1 MLINDPIHGLLRLTD
16 LQRQLIALPELARL
30 SWIKQLGLSFQSFPG
45 GTHSRLCH
53 VIGASHVA
61 GEMAR
66 ALGLPDKE
74 TTLLQAAGML
84 HDVGHTPFSHALET
98 LLPGD
103 HMHYT
108 RDLVTGAAVM
118 KLPGAGQLPR
128 VLERHGVD
136 PVQVGALIEGKHRER
151 VLQSIIFG
159 DVDCDQLDYLLRDS
173 YFCGISHGKIDH
185 YRILYT
191 LKVDRDRQEVV
202 IEEKGV
208 DAIEEMLVARDHMY
222 SAVYGHKTGRIGE
235 MMLLRAMQLA
245 ERPVEG
251 FQEMTDHEVLTRLED
266 AGELSRVLIRRVIF
280 RDLYKSAF
288 RVDSAGRD
296 DMASRVMRL
305 VEKKS
310 ARELETEII
319 RGAGLGAGDV
329 IVDLPVNVFK
339 LSEPRLK
346 SFNLRVLRK
355 TGETVPL
362 LSLSALARALTQ
374 KESTHTIFATYCD
387 TSHRERV
394 AAVCEKLMA

>member
-1 MLINDPIHGLLRLTD
+1 MLLNDPIHGLIRLNE
-16 LQRQLIALPELARL
+16 LQRGLIALPELARL
-30 SWIKQLGLSFQSFPG
+30 SWIKQLGLAFQSFPG

-66 ALGLPDKE
+66 ALGLSDKE
-74 TTLLQAAGML
+74 TLLVQAAGLL
-84 HDVGHTPFSHALET
+84 HDAGHTPFSHALES

-108 RDLVTGAAVM
+108 RDLVGGTVVM
-118 KLPGAGQLPR
+118 GLPGAGRLPQ
-128 VLERHGVD
+128 VLEFHRID
-136 PVQVGALIEGKHRER
+136 PSEVGALIEGRHRDR
-151 VLQSIIFG
+151 VLQAIIFG

-173 YFCGISHGKIDH
+173 YFCGISHGNIDL

-191 LKVDRDRQEVV
+191 LKLDREHQEIV

-245 ERPVEG
+245 ERPVDG
-251 FQEMTDHEVLTRLED
+251 FQEMTDHEVLMRLEG
-266 AGELSRVLIRRVIF
+266 AGELSRTLIRRVVF
-280 RDLYKSAF
+280 RDLYKTAY

-296 DMASRVMRL
+296 EMAARVMRL
-305 VEKKS
+305 IEAKS
-310 ARELETEII
+310 ARELENEIAA
-319 RGAGLGAGDV
+319 GAGLGTGEV

-346 SFNLRVLRK
+346 KFNLRVLRK
-355 TGETVPL
+355 TGEVVPL
-362 LSLSALARALTQ
+362 LELSALARALTQ

-387 TSHRERV
+387 TANRAKVE
-394 AAVCEKLMA
+394 AVCSRILA